1 MIILLLLSLLI
12 NIHDVHYFL
21 SYHNH
26 FTARNIFTGQWW
38 CKHWLLVYF
47 NVSFEHTKKFHSSA
61 LFVFR
66 MPLHVCPSD
75 AREAFVLWPLTD
87 LAHLCMCES
96 VCVCL
101 SNGAS
106 RGHLGY
112 SYIDHLPRSF
122 FPFLTLYTSTVSPSL
137 YPLYSILQTLPSTI
151 IFIAAL
157 YYRVSLSQQP
167 FSSFISPSASS

>member
-1 MIILLLLSLLI
+1 MFIIFSHTI
-12 NIHDVHYFL
+12 II
-21 SYHNH
+21 SQRE
-26 FTARNIFTGQWW
+26 TWW

-47 NVSFEHTKKFHSSA
+47 NVSFWTYKKVSFFCVVCISYAAARVSKWCQRGLCVVTA
-61 LFVFR
+61 YWPRTLV
-66 MPLHVCPSD
+66 HV
-75 AREAFVLWPLTD
+75 
-87 LAHLCMCES
+87 CES